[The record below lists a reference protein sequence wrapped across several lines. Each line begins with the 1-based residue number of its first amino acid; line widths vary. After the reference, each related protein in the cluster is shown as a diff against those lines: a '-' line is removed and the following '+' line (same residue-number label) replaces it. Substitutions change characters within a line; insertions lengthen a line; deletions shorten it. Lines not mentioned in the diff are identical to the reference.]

1 MPRTQNTR
9 SLTGQ
14 WGPKMKIWFRAMS
27 TRFQAS
33 AKLSWSGAD
42 ALVPGTA
49 PKEAFSTPGLERPIL
64 GFGWCQGVSTG
75 FPGGLGEVLERTA
88 AFSLAPE
95 RFIRPQS
102 YKLFL
107 KGLPGMRVEAWSP
120 WGTEERPGDTGN
132 PHLQEGRS
140 PGTVQTSAWP
150 AQGALPH
157 HRLKMT
163 TAQAHQP
170 PATGGPAC
178 R

>member
-1 MPRTQNTR
+1 
-9 SLTGQ
+9 
-14 WGPKMKIWFRAMS
+14 MKIWFRAMS

-49 PKEAFSTPGLERPIL
+49 PKEAFSTPGLDRPIL
-64 GFGWCQGVSTG
+64 GFGRCQAVSTG
-75 FPGGLGEVLERTA
+75 FPGRLGEVLELTA
-88 AFSLAPE
+88 TFSLVPE

-102 YKLFL
+102 YELIL
-107 KGLPGMRVEAWSP
+107 KGLPGMGVEALAA

-150 AQGALPH
+150 ALGALPPPQ
-157 HRLKMT
+157 T
-163 TAQAHQP
+163 EDAHSPSPQLQGDQP
-170 PATGGPAC
+170 AGDRHTPLSSAALSWSHYN
-178 R
+178 